1 MSTFKA
7 LPISKTQYMQISDA
21 VRKSWENVG
30 PGISH
35 KSTHFYI
42 SSTWETH
49 ILMEGLAMMASGDGA
64 APELLRVSID
74 DEGKFDIVD
83 FTTPS
88 VSGRVLLRHA
98 SQGEVPQWVIEA
110 VSMLRITDRNSVVQ
124 GVGFKVQDRVYY
136 IVDRRDEH
144 GYF

>member
-1 MSTFKA
+1 M
-7 LPISKTQYMQISDA
+7 LPVSKTQYMQINAA
-21 VRKSWENVG
+21 VRKSWEEIG
-30 PGISH
+30 PGVPH
-35 KSTHFYI
+35 NNKYFYI

-49 ILMEGLAMMASGDGA
+49 ILMEGLAMMTPEDGA
-64 APELLRVSID
+64 VPDLLRVSID

-110 VSMLRITDRNSVVQ
+110 VSMLRITDCNSVVQ
-124 GVGFKVQDRVYY
+124 GLGFKVQDRVYY